1 MCPRGDIFF
10 MEIKKATT
18 YREQVEKI
26 EQRGCCIENVDDAV
40 RCLESINYYRLSA
53 YFLPFRKDDGSY
65 NAGTSFSRIV
75 QIYEFDRLLR
85 RSLFSALE
93 EIEISMRARLAYF
106 HAHKY
111 SPVGYLDASIY
122 SHSHKHQKFL
132 DTFNREVAHS
142 SNVPFVK
149 HHLDCYD
156 GVFPI
161 WVAVELFSFGM
172 LSYFYA
178 DLVLADQKHFA
189 SEYYKT
195 VPKNLKSWLRCATD
209 LRNICAHYGRLYYR
223 IFSAIPANI
232 EEVEEKDERS
242 LWAAFLAVRNLYP
255 NPQKWNEEFL
265 PSIKALFEKY
275 SSAIQLK
282 HISFPEDWAEKAVAK
297 I

>member
-1 MCPRGDIFF
+1 M
-10 MEIKKATT
+10 
-18 YREQVEKI
+18 
-26 EQRGCCIENVDDAV
+26 
-40 RCLESINYYRLSA
+40 
-53 YFLPFRKDDGSY
+53 
-65 NAGTSFSRIV
+65 

-111 SPVGYLDASIY
+111 GPTGYLIESNF
-122 SHSHKHQKFL
+122 SPLHKHQKFL
-132 DTFNREVAHS
+132 EMFNREVEHS

-149 HHLDCYD
+149 HHQDCYD

-189 SEYYKT
+189 SECYKT
-195 VPKNLKSWLRCATD
+195 FPKNLKSWLRCATD

-232 EEVEEKDERS
+232 VEVEEKDERS

-255 NPQKWNEEFL
+255 CPKKWNEEFL
-265 PSIKALFEKY
+265 PSIKDLFEKY
-275 SSAIQLK
+275 SSAIQLE

-297 I
+297 EK

>member
-1 MCPRGDIFF
+1 MVPILQEPVF
-10 MEIKKATT
+10 
-18 YREQVEKI
+18 
-26 EQRGCCIENVDDAV
+26 
-40 RCLESINYYRLSA
+40 LELCR
-53 YFLPFRKDDGSY
+53 
-65 NAGTSFSRIV
+65 
-75 QIYEFDRLLR
+75 YEFDRQLR
-85 RSLFSALE
+85 RLLFSALE

-111 SPVGYLDASIY
+111 GPTGYLIESNF
-122 SHSHKHQKFL
+122 SPSHKHQKFL
-132 DTFNREVAHS
+132 ETFNREVEHS

-149 HHLDCYD
+149 HHQNCYD
-156 GVFPI
+156 GVFPV

-189 SEYYKT
+189 SECYKT

-232 EEVEEKDERS
+232 EEVEEKEERS

-255 NPQKWNEEFL
+255 NPKKWNEELL
-265 PSIKALFEKY
+265 PSIKDLFEKY
-275 SSAIQLK
+275 SSAIQLG
-282 HISFPEDWAEKAVAK
+282 HISFPEDWAEKAFAK
-297 I
+297 EK

>member
-1 MCPRGDIFF
+1 M
-10 MEIKKATT
+10 
-18 YREQVEKI
+18 
-26 EQRGCCIENVDDAV
+26 
-40 RCLESINYYRLSA
+40 
-53 YFLPFRKDDGSY
+53 
-65 NAGTSFSRIV
+65 
-75 QIYEFDRLLR
+75 
-85 RSLFSALE
+85 
-93 EIEISMRARLAYF
+93 
-106 HAHKY
+106 
-111 SPVGYLDASIY
+111 
-122 SHSHKHQKFL
+122 
-132 DTFNREVAHS
+132 
-142 SNVPFVK
+142 K
-149 HHLDCYD
+149 HHQDCYN

-242 LWAAFLAVRNLYP
+242 LWAAFIAVRNLYP

-282 HISFPEDWAEKAVAK
+282 HISFPEDWAVKAVAK
-297 I
+297 EE

>member
-1 MCPRGDIFF
+1 M
-10 MEIKKATT
+10 
-18 YREQVEKI
+18 
-26 EQRGCCIENVDDAV
+26 
-40 RCLESINYYRLSA
+40 
-53 YFLPFRKDDGSY
+53 
-65 NAGTSFSRIV
+65 
-75 QIYEFDRLLR
+75 
-85 RSLFSALE
+85 
-93 EIEISMRARLAYF
+93 
-106 HAHKY
+106 
-111 SPVGYLDASIY
+111 
-122 SHSHKHQKFL
+122 
-132 DTFNREVAHS
+132 
-142 SNVPFVK
+142 
-149 HHLDCYD
+149 
-156 GVFPI
+156 
-161 WVAVELFSFGM
+161 AVELFSFGM

-195 VPKNLKSWLRCATD
+195 VPKNLKSWLRCAT
-209 LRNICAHYGRLYYR
+209 
-223 IFSAIPANI
+223 PANI

>member
-1 MCPRGDIFF
+1 

-18 YREQVEKI
+18 YREQAEKI
-26 EQRGCCIENVDDAV
+26 EQRGCCIESVDAAV

-53 YFLPFRKDDGSY
+53 YFLPFRKQDGSY

-111 SPVGYLDASIY
+111 GPTGYLIESNF
-122 SHSHKHQKFL
+122 SPSHKHQRFL
-132 DTFNREVAHS
+132 ETFNREVEHS
-142 SNVPFVK
+142 SNVLFVK
-149 HHLDCYD
+149 HHQDCYD

-178 DLVLADQKHFA
+178 DLVLADQKLFA
-189 SEYYKT
+189 CQYYKT
-195 VPKNLKSWLRCATD
+195 IPKNLKSWLRCATD

-242 LWAAFLAVRNLYP
+242 LWAVFLAVRNLYP
-255 NPQKWNEEFL
+255 NPKKWNEEFL
-265 PSIKALFEKY
+265 PSIKELFEKY
-275 SSAIQLK
+275 SSAIQLE
-282 HISFPEDWAEKAVAK
+282 HISFPNDWAEKAVAK
-297 I
+297 EE

>member
-1 MCPRGDIFF
+1 M
-10 MEIKKATT
+10 
-18 YREQVEKI
+18 
-26 EQRGCCIENVDDAV
+26 
-40 RCLESINYYRLSA
+40 
-53 YFLPFRKDDGSY
+53 
-65 NAGTSFSRIV
+65 
-75 QIYEFDRLLR
+75 R

-111 SPVGYLDASIY
+111 SPVDYLDASIY
-122 SHSHKHQKFL
+122 SQSHKHQKFL
-132 DTFNREVAHS
+132 DTFNREVEHS

-149 HHLDCYD
+149 HHQDSYN

-178 DLVLADQKHFA
+178 DLVLPDQKHFA

-195 VPKNLKSWLRCATD
+195 VPKNLKSWLRCATN

-232 EEVEEKDERS
+232 EEVEKKMNALFGRRS
-242 LWAAFLAVRNLYP
+242 LLCEICIRIPKSGMKNFSRQLRPCL
-255 NPQKWNEEFL
+255 K
-265 PSIKALFEKY
+265 SIRRPF
-275 SSAIQLK
+275 S
-282 HISFPEDWAEKAVAK
+282 
-297 I
+297 